1 MKLKLEM
8 GELIPSFFEPSGN
21 TRVLNKGF
29 DGYTGQSTSH
39 SGFESG
45 YRIFSYEPPP
55 PALFYFQNFKVWHLK
70 EGRRVKGGGTYF

>member
-45 YRIFSYEPPP
+45 YRIFSYEGGPPP
-55 PALFYFQNFKVWHLK
+55 PPPPPGAFLFSKL
-70 EGRRVKGGGTYF
+70 